1 MLSSCCWRSEA
12 IPSQIFTKVQT
23 FFENS
28 ARHRQKI
35 SFCHYFLS
43 RGPISWRVGGDGKTM
58 RLRRYTGLAGDRV
71 AGGDYILFLFCH
83 PGGFGACG
91 ATYCLWLLMGYGKQC
106 ACGATRGWRGDR
118 VAGGDYIFFLFCH
131 PGGFGAYGATYCL
144 WLLMGKQCACGATQ
158 GRREANGAHK
168 GRLHIFCFAI
178 RVALAPTQSSKMT
191 PSSLT
196 PPRRLVGA
204 CSRRRRPCLP
214 PTACSAAGAL
224 FPKNRTTNQNT
235 HPIPQTI
242 TTFTPKKPQKA
253 KQAICQS
260 TSTPSA
266 SG

>member
-83 PGGFGACG
+83 AGGFGACG

-168 GRLHIFCFAI
+168 GRLHTLFVFFCGWFGDCGAEYCCGIIGVFMFCFSTMSMFSCC
-178 RVALAPTQSSKMT
+178 RFGFR
-191 PSSLT
+191 
-196 PPRRLVGA
+196 PRGQ
-204 CSRRRRPCLP
+204 LP
-214 PTACSAAGAL
+214 PGGAG
-224 FPKNRTTNQNT
+224 FSGWVR
-235 HPIPQTI
+235 
-242 TTFTPKKPQKA
+242 
-253 KQAICQS
+253 
-260 TSTPSA
+260 PSV
-266 SG
+266 